1 MTLRLIPLDTGFY
14 PLFRRQAAIVTEAA
28 GILSSDLRDYHEPT
42 ALSTKVREL
51 EHAGDDLNHEI
62 TARLDTTFVTPFDRH
77 TIRALASGLDDV
89 LDLIE
94 EVSDKFAL
102 YRLEEPP
109 SGAAE
114 QAELL
119 ARSCGVLV
127 EAIDHLVRPS
137 ELRPYPAELH
147 RVEKEGDTLA
157 RRLIQ
162 RLFDDATEDIRPV
175 LIGKEIHDGLEDA
188 IDRADRVGQILDSLA
203 LSYGPGPSW

>member
-1 MTLRLIPLDTGFY
+1 MTRRLIPRDTGFH
-14 PLFRRQAAIVTEAA
+14 PLFRRQAAIVAEAA
-28 GILSSDLRDYHEPT
+28 EILTRALRDYHDPT

-51 EHAGDDLNHEI
+51 EHVGDDLNHEI
-62 TARLDTTFVTPFDRH
+62 VARLDTTFVTPFDRH
-77 TIRALASGLDDV
+77 AIHDLASGLDDV

-94 EVSDKFAL
+94 EVADKFVL

-119 ARSCGVLV
+119 SRSCGVLV
-127 EAIDHLVRPS
+127 EAIDHLERPS

-147 RVEKEGDTLA
+147 RLEKEGDMLV
-157 RRLIQ
+157 RNLIQ
-162 RLFDDATEDIRPV
+162 RLFDGATEDVRPV

-188 IDRADRVGQILDSLA
+188 IDRTDKVGQILDSLA